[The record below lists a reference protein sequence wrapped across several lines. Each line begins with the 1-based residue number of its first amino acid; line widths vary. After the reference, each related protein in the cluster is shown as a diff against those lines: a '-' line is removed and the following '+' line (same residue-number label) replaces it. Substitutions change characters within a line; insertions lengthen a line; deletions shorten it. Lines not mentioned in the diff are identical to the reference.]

1 MNSKTS
7 FLRHA
12 VTKISILALLFVW
25 GCSSKQSEP
34 TDYPIEPVPFTSV
47 KVQDN
52 FWGPRIQRNYK
63 VTIPIAIQKSKETG
77 RIKNFKVAAGIEEGG
92 FSSRFRFDDSDVFK
106 IIEGASYSLQTFPD
120 KELEAQLDT
129 LIHYI
134 SGAQE
139 EDGYLYTVRTIL
151 GDSASKVRKV
161 GDKRW
166 ELVREGSHELY
177 NLGHMFEAAVAH
189 YRATGKKTFLNV
201 ATDAADLVAEKFGPN
216 KIKEAPGHQEIE
228 IGLVKLYRVTGEE
241 KYLKLSKFFLD
252 RRGRFD
258 DPDKKGRKY
267 AQDHK
272 PVTEQHEAI
281 GHAVRAG
288 YMYSS
293 MVDIAAMTDA
303 EGYVQALDD
312 LWKNVVSK
320 KLYIT
325 GGVGAQSSGEAFG
338 ENYELPN
345 MTAYAETCASI
356 ANVFWN
362 HRLFLLKG
370 EAKYYDVLERSL
382 YNGVISG
389 VSLSGD
395 RFFYPNP
402 LASDGQHE
410 RSEWF
415 GVACCPSN
423 TSRFTPSVPGYV
435 YAKRGDQLFV
445 NLYMANEADI
455 NLKSQNVKLT
465 QKTNYPWSGDVEIQ
479 VDPQRS
485 GNFEIFLRVPGWA
498 RNEAVP
504 SDLYHF
510 SDKLEKSPEYYVN
523 GEKVD
528 PEMKDGYAVISRE
541 WKEGDQLKIDMPM
554 PVRKIKAHKKVDAD
568 RNRMAFQRGPLVYAL
583 EGKDNNG
590 HVSNLFIDK
599 NAQIDV
605 EHRPDMLNGISTL
618 KGPAK
623 GVWEQKDG
631 SNEVRSTTFTAIPYY
646 AWNNR
651 GPGEMGVW
659 MPEVRKE
666 AQAVPVPTTASKAEV
681 TVSNHTKNPRALND
695 LAEPDSS
702 DSEGMIRTHWYP
714 KKGQTKWVQYSW
726 DEPRTLSS
734 AQVYW
739 FDDRPYGGV
748 RIPDGWTLLYKENG
762 EWKPVKTTNGYS
774 VTKDAYD
781 TVEFE
786 PVRTKALRLQVQLP
800 ENNSSGIL
808 EWKVG

>member
-1 MNSKTS
+1 M
-7 FLRHA
+7 
-12 VTKISILALLFVW
+12 KIEQRIMQFIATRFIVMALVLLS
-25 GCSSKQSEP
+25 GCSVNQLEP
-34 TDYPIEPVPFTSV
+34 KDYPIEPVPFTSV
-47 KVQDN
+47 KVTDH

-63 VTIPIAIQKSKETG
+63 VTIPIAIKKSRETG

-129 LIHYI
+129 LVNYI
-134 SGAQE
+134 SKAQE

-151 GDSASKVRKV
+151 GDSASKIRKV
-161 GDKRW
+161 GDERW

-177 NLGHMFEAAVAH
+177 NLGHLFEAAVAH
-189 YRATGKKTFLNV
+189 YRATGKRDLLNV
-201 ATDAADLVAEKFGPN
+201 AIDAADLVDKRFGPN
-216 KIKEAPGHQEIE
+216 KITEVPGHQEIE

-241 KYLKLSKFFLD
+241 RYLKLSKFFLD
-252 RRGRFD
+252 RRGKFD
-258 DPDKKGRKY
+258 DPTKQGRKY

-272 PVTEQHEAI
+272 PVIEQEKAV

-288 YMYSS
+288 YMYSA
-293 MVDIAAMTDA
+293 MVDIAAITDA
-303 EGYVQALDD
+303 EGYEQALDK
-312 LWKNVVSK
+312 LWQNVVSK

-345 MTAYAETCASI
+345 MTAYSETCASI
-356 ANVFWN
+356 ANVLWN

-370 EAKYYDVLERSL
+370 QAKYYDVLERTL

-445 NLYMANEADI
+445 NLFMANEADI
-455 NLKSQNVKLT
+455 NLKSQNVKVT
-465 QKTNYPWSGDVEIQ
+465 QKTNYPWSGKVELEL
-479 VDPQRS
+479 DPRHAD
-485 GNFEIFLRVPGWA
+485 NFELFLRVPGWA

-504 SDLYHF
+504 GNLYRF
-510 SDKLEKSPEYYVN
+510 KEKLEKTPEFYVN

-528 PEMKDGYAVISRE
+528 PDMEDGYAVISRE
-541 WKEGDQLKIDMPM
+541 WKQGDQVTMDMPM
-554 PVRKIKAHKKVDAD
+554 PVRKIKAHQKVDAD
-568 RNRMAFQRGPLVYAL
+568 RNRMALQRGPLVYAL
-583 EGKDNNG
+583 EGKDNSG
-590 HVSNLFIDK
+590 HVSNLFIEED
-599 NAQIDV
+599 AEIDV
-605 EHRPDMLNGISTL
+605 KHRPDLLKGVYTL

-623 GVWEQKDG
+623 GVWENESG
-631 SNEVRSTTFTAIPYY
+631 PNEVRKIFFTAIPYY

-659 MPEVRKE
+659 MPVEQQE
-666 AQAVPVPTTASKAEV
+666 AQPVPVPTKASIAKITAV
-681 TVSNHTKNPRALND
+681 HGTKNIRALND
-695 LAEPDSS
+695 QAEPDSS
-702 DSEGMIRTHWYP
+702 DSEGMIRTHWWP
-714 KKGQTKWVQYSW
+714 KKGQTKWVQYNWEKSQN
-726 DEPRTLSS
+726 LSS
-734 AQVYW
+734 AKVYW

-748 RIPDGWTLLYKENG
+748 RIPEDWNILYKENG
-762 EWKPVKTTNGYS
+762 VWKPVDTVSGYS

-781 TVEFE
+781 TIEFS
-786 PVRTKALRLQVQLP
+786 PVNTKALRLEVQLP
-800 ENNSSGIL
+800 ADNSSGIL
-808 EWKVG
+808 EWKVE